1 MNPDDKLSTLDYALA
16 IGAYANEEFQQW
28 YALKTHQDVP
38 GQSLMQSVIGVD
50 PGSPFA
56 AQRSSANTTLLV
68 IGGLV
73 LVGVLL
79 MSRKG

>member
-1 MNPDDKLSTLDYALA
+1 VNPDDKLSTLDYALA
-16 IGAYANEEFQQW
+16 IGAFANEQVQEW
-28 YALKTHQDVP
+28 YALKTHQDLP
-38 GQSLMQSVIGVD
+38 GQSVMQGLIGVD

-73 LVGVLL
+73 LVGILL
-79 MSRKG
+79 FRK

>member
-1 MNPDDKLSTLDYALA
+1 MNPDDKLSNLDYILA
-16 IGAYANEEFQQW
+16 IGAFANEQVQEW
-28 YALKTHQDVP
+28 YALKTRQDLP
-38 GQSLMQSVIGVD
+38 GESLMQSMIGVD

-73 LVGVLL
+73 LVGILL
-79 MSRKG
+79 LKR

>member
-16 IGAYANEEFQQW
+16 IGAFANEEIQQW

-38 GQSLMQSVIGVD
+38 GQSLMTQVLGVD

-68 IGGLV
+68 IGGLA
-73 LVGVLL
+73 LVGLL
-79 MSRKG
+79 LFTRR

>member
-16 IGAYANEEFQQW
+16 IGAFANEQVQEW
-28 YALKTHQDVP
+28 YALKTHQDLP
-38 GQSLMQSVIGVD
+38 GQSLMQSMIGVD

-73 LVGVLL
+73 LVGILL
-79 MSRKG
+79 LKR

>member
-1 MNPDDKLSTLDYALA
+1 MNPDGKLSMLDYALA
-16 IGAYANEEFQQW
+16 IGAYTNEQVQEW
-28 YALKTHQDVP
+28 YALKTHQDLP
-38 GQSLMQSVIGVD
+38 GQSIMQSVLGVD

-73 LVGVLL
+73 LVGLVL
-79 MSRKG
+79 MTRKG